1 MRRLIIAALAA
12 GLLLPAGVVRAADGR
27 CYSPAAI
34 EAEQAI
40 RFITDLMVAST
51 SCRGDQTYGLFQQRN
66 KASVIA
72 YQKAMIEHL
81 HGNAAYDAWDTALA
95 NEAAMKHAGQTTTE
109 ACQQAADLIKMAS
122 TLDDKGFRA
131 YAASLAAN
139 AKAQYHT
146 CGK

>member
-1 MRRLIIAALAA
+1 MRKLVVAAMAA
-12 GLLLPAGVVRAADGR
+12 AMLLPAGVAGAADGR

-51 SCRGDQTYGLFQQRN
+51 ECHDQTYGLFQQRN
-66 KASVIA
+66 KNSVIA
-72 YQKAMIEHL
+72 YQKAMIEHF
-81 HGNAAYDAWDTALA
+81 HGNAGYDSWDTALA
-95 NEAAMKHAGQTTTE
+95 NTASMKHAGQSMTQ
-109 ACQQAADLIKMAS
+109 ACQQAADIIKMAAG
-122 TLDDKGFRA
+122 LDDKGFRA
-131 YAASLAAN
+131 YAASLAVT